1 VAATWIVTQPVSAW
15 YCGDVFVIDEPDLAR
30 QMVDADVL
38 SVSASGETNYS
49 AAIGAWTSQPETLN
63 RFGRRDD
70 RDALIMSQLQQ
81 MWVA

>member
-49 AAIGAWTSQPETLN
+49 AAIG
-63 RFGRRDD
+63 RGRHSPKRST
-70 RDALIMSQLQQ
+70 ASAGVMIGTP
-81 MWVA
+81 